1 MRAFRVVEPK
11 RICES
16 VEDGLGGAAEV
27 SAFEPVLVLD
37 AETGER
43 RHLFAAQP
51 RHATLTERLQA
62 GLFRRDPRSPGCEE
76 IADFGLDVHIGSV
89 GRLPGSWGAL
99 SVRVTS
105 G

>member
-1 MRAFRVVEPK
+1 MHAFCVVEPK
-11 RICES
+11 RIRES
-16 VEDGLGGAAEV
+16 VEHRVGGAAEV
-27 SAFEPVLVLD
+27 SAFEPVVVLD
-37 AETGER
+37 AETCEG

-62 GLFRRDPRSPGCEE
+62 GLFRRDPRSPGGEE
-76 IADFGLDVHIGSV
+76 IADLGLDVHIGSV